1 MILRHLLA
9 VLSGLILFLVPLSTS
24 AANQERHGSI
34 EPQLNELFGSGSN
47 STTTTGKHTNNWAVL
62 VCSSRYWFNYRHMAN
77 TLAMYRTLKRL
88 GLPDSN
94 IILMLSDDV
103 ACNARNAFPA
113 TVYANAGRQMDLY
126 GEGIEV
132 DYRGYEV
139 TVESFLRL
147 LTGRHEDTVP
157 RSKRL
162 LSDASSNVF
171 IYMTGHGGNEFLKF
185 QDNEEVSAYDVADAV
200 EQMWEKRRYN
210 KLLFTIDTCQAN
222 TMYSKF
228 YSPEMI
234 ATGSSELGENSYSHH
249 SDRDIGVAVID
260 GFTHFILQYLETLDK
275 SALATLRDFFN
286 TYDPVRILSHPGIST
301 ALSSVPPEDILVT
314 DFFGAVASVEVL
326 PSSAELPALAA
337 GPQASAWR
345 PSLKRRRGIAASSP
359 GREAQSVFERSDS
372 RHASGREKGRAWV
385 KPLERGQGAAW
396 AQGVLTALAGAT
408 VYVTYL
414 ALSR

>member
-9 VLSGLILFLVPLSTS
+9 ILAGLILLLVPFSS
-24 AANQERHGSI
+24 AHIEHI
-34 EPQLNELFGSGSN
+34 EPQLDELFGN
-47 STTTTGKHTNNWAVL
+47 STTTGRHTNNWAVL

-228 YSPEMI
+228 YSPEI
-234 ATGSSELGENSYSHH
+234 TATGSSELGENSYSHH

-260 GFTHFILQYLETLDK
+260 GFTHYILQYLETLDK
-275 SALATLRDFFN
+275 SSLATLRDFFN
-286 TYDPVRILSHPGIST
+286 TYDPVRIQSHPGIST
-301 ALSSVPPEDILVT
+301 SLSSVEPENILVT

-337 GPQASAWR
+337 GPEASAWR
-345 PSLKRRRGIAASSP
+345 SSSKRGKDITA
-359 GREAQSVFERSDS
+359 GRHTQSKP
-372 RHASGREKGRAWV
+372 EKAVHGTQEIQGGWV
-385 KPLERGQGAAW
+385 KPLQKGQGAAW
-396 AQGVLTALAGAT
+396 AQGALTAIAGAT
-408 VYVTYL
+408 AYVTYL